1 MATFVYILCAI
12 TAVVCAG
19 LLFRHARGA
28 SRGLLYW
35 SGWAFMALA
44 AANILLPIDLVWVT
58 GIDFSIIR
66 NTLTLIGL
74 GMLLYGLIWE
84 TN

>member
-1 MATFVYILCAI
+1 MATFVYVLCAI

-19 LLFRHARGA
+19 LLFRDARGG

-44 AANILLPIDLVWVT
+44 AANILLPVDLAWVST
-58 GIDFSIIR
+58 FDFSIIR
-66 NTLTLIGL
+66 NSLTLVGL